1 MVQNTSYKV
10 HIWSRRLK
18 IWRHVLKIEV
28 GSYLKNN
35 LNIDLINIMIATY
48 NGYLMLTKTK
58 DKVMVWFSVSTDTRY
73 KVLFP
78 CPIKRQTIWQKL
90 VVTFNGITRV
100 QITQIGKCESPI
112 SFPPMEFD
120 RQASLSSSL
129 AYKYPMKCHW
139 RLRENIGNIAFTLNC
154 ISLYFTKYS
163 CSFA

>member
-1 MVQNTSYKV
+1 MFLTIIWTCFRSQNIGNVRSMVQNTSYKV

-58 DKVMVWFSVSTDTRY
+58 DKVMVRFSVSTDTWY

-90 VVTFNGITRV
+90 IVTSNKITRV
-100 QITQIGKCESPI
+100 QITQIEMCESPI
-112 SFPPMEFD
+112 SFPPMGFD
-120 RQASLSSSL
+120 RKASLSIKPCL
-129 AYKYPMKCHW
+129 
-139 RLRENIGNIAFTLNC
+139 
-154 ISLYFTKYS
+154 
-163 CSFA
+163 